1 MDTRQQYQS
10 IVPRYPELQGQV
22 AVVTGSSQGIGKG
35 VAIRLAREGMKVV
48 VNSRTPENV
57 QAVTGEL
64 CDLGAQVIGVPA
76 DMGTTQGVNTL
87 FDETLR
93 AFGAVDL
100 LVNNAA
106 ILARQHFFDV
116 EESLLDAEL
125 TANIRGPYLCACRA
139 AAAMKDKGGSIINI
153 SSIGGTRAHW
163 RGLPYDVTKGAI
175 DAMTRAMALEL
186 AEYGIRVNGIAPGPI
201 ATERWT
207 ARDPQQVQAFV
218 ERVPL
223 RRFGTPLDV
232 AGLVAFLASTDAS
245 YITGETIAVDG
256 GVLAQLSP
264 RGQPI

>member
-1 MDTRQQYQS
+1 MNTAQLYQS
-10 IVPRYPELQGQV
+10 ITPRYPELQGQV

-35 VAIRLAREGMKVV
+35 IAIRLAREGMKVV
-48 VNSRTPENV
+48 VNSRTPETV
-57 QAVTGEL
+57 RATTAEL
-64 CDLGAQVIGVPA
+64 QNLGADVIGTPA
-76 DMGTTQGVNTL
+76 DMGTTEGVNTL
-87 FDETLR
+87 FDDTLR
-93 AFGAVDL
+93 AFGTVDL

-106 ILARQHFFDV
+106 ILARKHFFDV

-125 TANIRGPYLCACRA
+125 AANVRGPYLCACRA

-153 SSIGGTRAHW
+153 SSIGGARAHW

-175 DAMTRAMALEL
+175 DAMTQAMALEL
-186 AEYGIRVNGIAPGPI
+186 AEYNIRVNGIAPGPI
-201 ATERWT
+201 TTERW
-207 ARDPQQVQAFV
+207 ALRDPDQVREV
-218 ERVPL
+218 TDRVPL

-232 AGLVAFLASTDAS
+232 AGLVAFLASNDAG